1 MLVNTP
7 DFTGPLAIL
16 IGVACVL
23 MVISLIAVVRSQR
36 QSPAAGLQTL
46 VGSTGTARTA
56 VSPEGTV
63 YVQGELWQ
71 GVAHGDNLEPGTSVV
86 VTGVEGLKLIVKR
99 KEDTDG

>member
-23 MVISLIAVVRSQR
+23 IVISVIAVVRSQR

-46 VGSTGTARTA
+46 VGNAGTARTTL
-56 VSPEGTV
+56 SPEGTV
-63 YVQGELWQ
+63 FVQGELWQ
-71 GVAHGDNLEPGTSVV
+71 GVTHGDNLEPGTPIV
-86 VTGVEGLKLIVKR
+86 VTGVESLKLIVKR